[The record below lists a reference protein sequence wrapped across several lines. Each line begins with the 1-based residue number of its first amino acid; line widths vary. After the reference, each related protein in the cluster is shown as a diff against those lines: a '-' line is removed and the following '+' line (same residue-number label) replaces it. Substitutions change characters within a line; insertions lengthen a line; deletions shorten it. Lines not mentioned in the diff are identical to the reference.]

1 MKKILKKC
9 FFVMIVVIITN
20 LLSRTIEPIVTN
32 SFAMIQMGTSID
44 SSMWLQFYLGVK
56 SYKWLLWVVFLY
68 LIFRREIRQMLSKLK
83 TNNHKENE

>member
-9 FFVMIVVIITN
+9 FFVMVVVIITN